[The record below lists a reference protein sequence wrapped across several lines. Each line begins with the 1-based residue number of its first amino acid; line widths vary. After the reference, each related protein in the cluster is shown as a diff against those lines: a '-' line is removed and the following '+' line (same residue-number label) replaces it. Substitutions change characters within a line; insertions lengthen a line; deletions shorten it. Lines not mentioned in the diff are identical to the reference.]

1 MTAVVAV
8 KTCPHCGEKMP
19 LSGFYTNGKL
29 VSGEPKYASWCK
41 KCIKIKQASY
51 HARTWGSQ
59 KLQYVAHKRTKTVR
73 NYLAYLRQKAHKR
86 NKSDVMISLDALE
99 TLWFSQKGQCALT
112 KWPMT
117 MELGKGVV
125 PTNCSIDRI
134 DSYMGYVPGNVQ
146 LVCRAANIAKS
157 NLSASDFLALCK
169 AVVATHGL

>member
-59 KLQYVAHKRTKTVR
+59 KLQYVAHRRTKTVR

-86 NKSDVMISLDALE
+86 NKSDVMISLDGLE

-134 DSYMGYVPGNVQ
+134 DSCMGYVPGNVQ

-157 NLSASDFLALCK
+157 NLLASDFLALCK
-169 AVVATHGL
+169 AVVATHGV